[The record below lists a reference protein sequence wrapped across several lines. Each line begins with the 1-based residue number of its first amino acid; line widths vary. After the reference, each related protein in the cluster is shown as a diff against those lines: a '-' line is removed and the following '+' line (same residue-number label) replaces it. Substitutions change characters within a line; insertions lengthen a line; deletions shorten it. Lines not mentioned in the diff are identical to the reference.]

1 MSVFVLLTRQE
12 EVSDVR
18 VTLALTATTLLVAS
32 ERRGSCSWDCLVSFG
47 ACLSLKDVSRAPLG
61 TAAQKMCKSIFPTRF
76 YLVMRCSHTG
86 AL

>member
-32 ERRGSCSWDCLVSFG
+32 ER
-47 ACLSLKDVSRAPLG
+47 
-61 TAAQKMCKSIFPTRF
+61 
-76 YLVMRCSHTG
+76 
-86 AL
+86 